1 MARKVI
7 LDVDTGSDDAV
18 AIITAALCKDF
29 EILGICSV
37 NGNRN
42 VDITTEN
49 TLRVVDF
56 LGLDIPVYKGCS
68 LPMVSTLL
76 PGRRTNIPYKGPEKK
91 KKMCMV
97 IIFPCRKQI

>member
-42 VDITTEN
+42 VNITTRKH
-49 TLRVVDF
+49 TQGSRFLR
-56 LGLDIPVYKGCS
+56 S
-68 LPMVSTLL
+68 
-76 PGRRTNIPYKGPEKK
+76 
-91 KKMCMV
+91 
-97 IIFPCRKQI
+97 